1 MVDGEEERQDEK
13 GDCGPHVGRLV
24 CRLTHE
30 GASEGEG
37 ESGSEAE
44 LGKLLTLLLLLIALQ
59 SQSKGN
65 VQVNGKVKYMQ
76 ANG

>member
-1 MVDGEEERQDEK
+1 MQVKARVK
-13 GDCGPHVGRLV
+13 VI
-24 CRLTHE
+24 
-30 GASEGEG
+30 
-37 ESGSEAE
+37 E
-44 LGKLLTLLLLLIALQ
+44 LGKPLTLLLLLLLIALQ